1 MNVEELIGLIKLG
14 YKIKRPVLALSS
26 PGIGKSSAVYQAA
39 SQLSEKHNET
49 FSIIEVRASTSNPG
63 ELGDIKAV
71 INGEVVDLM
80 QGWVPTKD
88 KVANSLCSAKGLI
101 FVDEIADGTPT
112 VQSALQQLLL
122 DRRLGSAKLADGW
135 QTVAA
140 SNRATDK
147 AAAGRIS
154 TALINRCIVV
164 TVEPDTD
171 CFVNYALKRGFH
183 TDVIAFARWKRSP
196 WNFDPSVK
204 NQNPAFCSPRSM
216 EIMSDILKAD
226 TDPHYEAITGT
237 IGDGI
242 GSEFAGF
249 LKLKSELPNLDE
261 IIRTPDTHPVPQRM
275 DIAVAVLYALMG
287 RLDEKT
293 VTPILTFFARNSK
306 EIAMAAFSDVCKQ
319 YPELVHNRV
328 IQAWMVDPSNVK
340 VLSMGF

>member
-39 SQLSEKHNET
+39 SQLSEEHNEI
-49 FSIIEVRASTSNPG
+49 FSVIEVRASTSNPG

-71 INGEVVDLM
+71 IDGKVVDLP
-80 QGWVPTKD
+80 QSWIPTKD
-88 KVANSLCSAKGLI
+88 RVGSGAVSRAGLVLI
-101 FVDEIADGTPT
+101 DEIADSTPT

-171 CFVNYALKRGFH
+171 CFVNYALKRDFH

-226 TDPHYEAITGT
+226 TDPHYEVITGT